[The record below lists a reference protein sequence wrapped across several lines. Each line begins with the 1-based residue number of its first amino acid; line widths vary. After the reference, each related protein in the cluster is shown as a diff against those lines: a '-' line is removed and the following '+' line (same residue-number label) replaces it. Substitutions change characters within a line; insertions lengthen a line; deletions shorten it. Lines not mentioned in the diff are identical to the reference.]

1 MKLDNRV
8 KALEKTTGVK
18 ELCKVVYK
26 AGQGP
31 DDPVSMPLEKALQE
45 ARTGHVKDIHFPLTF
60 NEQEAQFR
68 YARDSFESIVHD
80 TVNRIRR
87 DEGQPITCDNLV
99 LCSKPVI
106 YARQSPPQG
115 RCGGYFVTDDG
126 EIFHQT
132 TFKELMERRGAGF
145 IIVLDYDETKEPWWR
160 ASHK

>member
-1 MKLDNRV
+1 MKLDSRV
-8 KALEKTTGVK
+8 KTLEKTTSTK
-18 ELCKVVYK
+18 KLCEVVYK

-45 ARTGHVKDIHFPLTF
+45 AKTGHVKDIHFPLTF
-60 NEQEAQFR
+60 NEQETEFR
-68 YARDSFESIVHD
+68 YRLNSLDSIFHD
-80 TVNRIRR
+80 VATGIRR
-87 DEGQPITCDNLV
+87 DTELPCSSYNLV

-126 EIFHQT
+126 ELFHQT
-132 TFKELMERRGAGF
+132 AYKELLERRGAGF

-160 ASHK
+160 KPNR

>member
-8 KALEKTTGVK
+8 KTLEKTAGAK
-18 ELCKVVYK
+18 KLCEVVYK
-26 AGQGP
+26 VGQGSEE
-31 DDPVSMPLEKALQE
+31 PVSMPLEKALQE

-60 NEQEAQFR
+60 NEQEAEFR
-68 YARDSFESIVHD
+68 YGLNTLDSIFHD
-80 TVNRIRR
+80 VAAGIRR
-87 DEGQPITCDNLV
+87 DTEPPCFSDSLV
-99 LCSKPVI
+99 LCSKPPVF
-106 YARQSPPQG
+106 ARQSPPQG

-132 TFKELMERRGAGF
+132 AFKELLDRRGAGF

>member
-8 KALEKTTGVK
+8 KALEKTTGAK
-18 ELCKVVYK
+18 NLCEVVYK

-45 ARTGHVKDIHFPLTF
+45 ARTGHVKEIHFPLTF
-60 NEQEAQFR
+60 NERETEFR
-68 YARDSFESIVHD
+68 YGKDRMEAVFHD
-80 TVNRIRR
+80 VFDKIRR
-87 DEGQPITCDNLV
+87 DTEPPALCDSLV
-99 LCSKPVI
+99 LCSKPPVF
-106 YARQSPPQG
+106 ARQSPPQG

-132 TFKELMERRGAGF
+132 AFKELLERRGAGF

-160 ASHK
+160 ALHK